1 MGFLLFLIEKRSF
14 AIQKC
19 VGVTRE
25 IRYTERADENVIK
38 NLEWF
43 FRYFWYSQKFQI
55 CKELFERSEHEIRDL
70 HVLRYF
76 CS

>member
-25 IRYTERADENVIK
+25 IRYTKRADENVIK
-38 NLEWF
+38 DLEWF
-43 FRYFWYSQKFQI
+43 FRYFWYPQK
-55 CKELFERSEHEIRDL
+55 
-70 HVLRYF
+70 
-76 CS
+76 